1 VFENHEG
8 KMVATDSGIHQSTPQ
23 QNAARRQWSW
33 FTAGLI
39 LALIAVAVWI
49 AKSTDA
55 ANPAATSLQYQW
67 VFVAAILTAFCAL
80 SGYLINGRF
89 DGILIDD
96 RNRVSLSR
104 LQWVTW
110 FIVLLG
116 GYFTE
121 AVWNMAHGQAYP
133 LMQQDLFILLGIV
146 SGSAV
151 TSNVIVD
158 SKKAANGQSATGQS
172 TNSQPP
178 SQPQP
183 GQPDQIG
190 SIDRNATIGE
200 ASWADLFM
208 GEEVANRDVVDIS
221 RLQKL
226 VITILLVITYVKLLW
241 DGLEKVGVIQPDP
254 SLSDAAKKA
263 FSASFNMPSVNN
275 TFLWL
280 LGISHA
286 AYLAYKATPKTAPAT
301 TATQSSAQTQAPQV
315 PSSPAPTA
323 GDDAFDGCEVGV
335 GANATSDEQ
344 LPGVA

>member
-1 VFENHEG
+1 
-8 KMVATDSGIHQSTPQ
+8 MAATNIGMPQATPQ
-23 QNAARRQWSW
+23 QNAARQQWSW

-39 LALIAVAVWI
+39 LALIAAAVWI
-49 AKSTDA
+49 AKSTDT
-55 ANPAATSLQYQW
+55 ANPPDANLQFQW
-67 VFVAAILTAFCAL
+67 VVVAAILIAFCAL

-110 FIVLLG
+110 FVVLLG

-121 AVWNMAHGQAYP
+121 AVWNMAHQKAYP

-158 SKKAANGQSATGQS
+158 SKKATNGQSATDQS
-172 TNSQPP
+172 TNGQPL
-178 SQPQP
+178 SQPQQ

-190 SIDRNATIGE
+190 SIDRNATTGE

-226 VITILLVITYVKLLW
+226 VITILLVVTYVNLLW
-241 DGLEKVGVIQPDP
+241 N
-254 SLSDAAKKA
+254 SLASLQANVAAVTPPAGGDYKG
-263 FSASFNMPSVNN
+263 FNMPTVTS

-286 AYLAYKATPKTAPAT
+286 AYLASKATPKTAPAT
-301 TATQSSAQTQAPQV
+301 TATQSSAQTQAPQAS
-315 PSSPAPTA
+315 PSPPPPG
-323 GDDAFDGCEVGV
+323 GDDALDGCEVGGV
-335 GANATSDEQ
+335 ANATLDEQ
-344 LPGVA
+344 LPAAT

>member
-1 VFENHEG
+1 
-8 KMVATDSGIHQSTPQ
+8 MVATNIGIPQGTPQ

-39 LALIAVAVWI
+39 LALIAAAVWI
-49 AKSTDA
+49 AKSTNTAD
-55 ANPAATSLQYQW
+55 PAATSLQYQW
-67 VFVAAILTAFCAL
+67 VVVAAILIAFCAL

-133 LMQQDLFILLGIV
+133 LMQQDLFILLGIA

-158 SKKAANGQSATGQS
+158 SKKATNGQSGTDQS
-172 TNSQPP
+172 TSGQPP
-178 SQPQP
+178 SQPQQ

-190 SIDRNATIGE
+190 SIDRNATIDE

-241 DGLEKVGVIQPDP
+241 DALEKVGVVQPDP
-254 SLSDAAKKA
+254 TLSEAAKKA
-263 FSASFNMPSVNN
+263 FLASFNMPSVNN

-301 TATQSSAQTQAPQV
+301 TATQTSAQTQAPQ
-315 PSSPAPTA
+315 SSPSPPPTG
-323 GDDAFDGCEVGV
+323 GDDALDGCEVGV
-335 GANATSDEQ
+335 SANSTLDEQ
-344 LPGVA
+344 LPAAT